1 MEGRAV
7 AVRGA
12 AADVL
17 GDGRA
22 RERRLGGLAARAAGL
37 IAGLYLAL
45 PRHGS
50 GRGTAAPRSV
60 ARQSPA
66 MSAASASGRRHISPP
81 PRHHAWRGIG
91 IWPRQ
96 GNRHGQ
102 KC

>member
-1 MEGRAV
+1 MEGRAA

-12 AADVL
+12 AAGVL

-37 IAGLYLAL
+37 VVGLYPAL

-50 GRGTAAPRSV
+50 GRGTAAPKSV

-66 MSAASASGRRHISPP
+66 T
-81 PRHHAWRGIG
+81 
-91 IWPRQ
+91 
-96 GNRHGQ
+96 
-102 KC
+102 

>member
-1 MEGRAV
+1 MEGWAA

-12 AADVL
+12 AAGVL

-22 RERRLGGLAARAAGL
+22 RERRLGGFAARAAGL
-37 IAGLYLAL
+37 AAGLYPAL
-45 PRHGS
+45 PRHGL

-60 ARQSPA
+60 ARQSLST
-66 MSAASASGRRHISPP
+66 SAVSTSGRRHVRPL
-81 PRHHAWRGIG
+81 PRHHAWRGTC

-96 GNRHGQ
+96 GNRRGQ